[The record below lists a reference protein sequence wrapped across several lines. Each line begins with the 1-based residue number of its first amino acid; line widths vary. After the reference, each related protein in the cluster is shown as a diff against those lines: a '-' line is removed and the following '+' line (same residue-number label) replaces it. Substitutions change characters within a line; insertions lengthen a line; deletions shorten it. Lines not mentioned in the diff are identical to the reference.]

1 MSFPLRGKHY
11 AVFFPSM
18 CFPRGGISTSTLR
31 RSDPSQAALATTAM
45 KPEPDTAPAHTPR
58 FPADTE
64 LLAPAGCFP
73 SLQAAID
80 NGADAVYFGLAQLN
94 MRARARRSFN
104 VPDLEEIMTRLHAAN
119 VKGCLTLNTL
129 LYEHDLKLCRKMLET
144 AAEHNVDAVIM
155 SDMAAVQMA
164 NEIGLEVHLST
175 QLSLSNYDA
184 VKFYAPYCDRVV
196 LARELNLK
204 MIRSIYD
211 KILANGLTG
220 RDGREMEIEAFAHGA
235 LCIAVSGRCGMSLF
249 TSNAS
254 ANRGAC
260 EQNCRKEYTVTD
272 TETGKQLKIDN
283 HFVMSPNDIATLDF
297 MDEFLRAG
305 VKVLKIEGRGRSP
318 EYVATVTRAY
328 RKAID
333 AVHEGKFDK
342 EFVKSLY
349 PQLETVYNRGLSS
362 GYYLGREQGWSADY
376 GNKSKRRKVLVGSV
390 AHAYRKAGVI
400 EVQATA
406 NSLQKGDSI
415 LVIGNT
421 TGVIEDTVGELRVL
435 RENGDMQT
443 VDSCTTGQTITLTVK
458 GKIRTNDKLYKVVDA

>member
-1 MSFPLRGKHY
+1 MNP
-11 AVFFPSM
+11 
-18 CFPRGGISTSTLR
+18 STSANSTLN
-31 RSDPSQAALATTAM
+31 
-45 KPEPDTAPAHTPR
+45 
-58 FPADTE
+58 DTE

-80 NGADAVYFGLAQLN
+80 NGADSVYFGLAQLN

-104 VPDLEEIMTRLHAAN
+104 VPDLKDIMSRLKDAG

-129 LYEHDLKLCRKMLET
+129 LYEHDLNLARKMLET
-144 AAEHNVDAVIM
+144 AKDQGVDAVIL
-155 SDMAAVQMA
+155 SDMAAMQMA

-175 QLSLSNYDA
+175 QLSLSNYES

-204 MIRSIYD
+204 MIKSIYD
-211 KILANGLTG
+211 KIKANQLVG
-220 RDGREMEIEAFAHGA
+220 RGGQEMEIEAFAHGA

-260 EQNCRKEYTVTD
+260 EQNCRKEYTITD
-272 TETGKQLKIDN
+272 SESGKQLKIDN
-283 HFVMSPNDIATLDF
+283 QFVMSPNDIATLDF
-297 MDEFLRAG
+297 MDEFLGAG
-305 VKVLKIEGRGRSP
+305 IKVLKIEGRGRSP
-318 EYVATVTRAY
+318 EYVATVTKAY

-333 AVHEGKFDK
+333 AVHAGEFNK

-390 AHAYRKAGVI
+390 AHAYRKASVI
-400 EVQATA
+400 EVKSSATT
-406 NSLQKGDSI
+406 LEKGDDI
-415 LVIGNT
+415 LVVGNS
-421 TGVIEDTVGELRVL
+421 TGVIEGKVDQMRVMQDDGNMTDAHQCK
-435 RENGDMQT
+435 NGQT
-443 VDSCTTGQTITLTVK
+443 VTLKVE
-458 GKIRTNDKLYKVVDA
+458 GKIRSNDKVYKVVDA

>member
-1 MSFPLRGKHY
+1 MRKSLTQCSFQRCPLPLAR
-11 AVFFPSM
+11 AALPSDH
-18 CFPRGGISTSTLR
+18 TL
-31 RSDPSQAALATTAM
+31 SHNQNHITVTDPSLATL
-45 KPEPDTAPAHTPR
+45 PE
-58 FPADTE
+58 TE

-80 NGADAVYFGLAQLN
+80 NGADSVYFGLAQLN

-104 VPDLEEIMTRLHAAN
+104 VPDLREIITRLHDAG

-129 LYEHDLKLCRKMLET
+129 LYEHDLNLARKMLET
-144 AAEHNVDAVIM
+144 AREENVDAVIL
-155 SDMAAVQMA
+155 SDMAAMQMA
-164 NEIGLEVHLST
+164 NELGLEVHLST
-175 QLSLSNYDA
+175 QLSLSNYDS

-204 MIRSIYD
+204 MIKSIYD
-211 KILANGLTG
+211 KIKANGLVG
-220 RDGREMEIEAFAHGA
+220 RAGREMEIEAFAHGA

-272 TETGKQLKIDN
+272 TETGKQLKVDN
-283 HFVMSPNDIATLDF
+283 NFIMSPNDIATLDF
-297 MDEFLRAG
+297 MDEFLKAG
-305 VKVLKIEGRGRSP
+305 IRVLKIEGRGRSP

-333 AVHEGKFDK
+333 AVHAGEFNK

-376 GNKSKRRKVLVGSV
+376 GNKSKRRKVLVGHV

-400 EVQATA
+400 EVRSSATT
-406 NSLQKGDSI
+406 LKTGDDI
-415 LVIGNT
+415 LVIGNS
-421 TGVIEDTVGELRVL
+421 TGVIEGKVGEMRVL
-435 RENGDMQT
+435 LENGDMI
-443 VDSCTTGQTITLTVK
+443 VSDECSNGQTLTLKVA
-458 GKIRTNDKLYKVVDA
+458 GKIRTNDKLFKVEDA

>member
-1 MSFPLRGKHY
+1 MKSEP
-11 AVFFPSM
+11 
-18 CFPRGGISTSTLR
+18 
-31 RSDPSQAALATTAM
+31 TTA
-45 KPEPDTAPAHTPR
+45 KEAAIK
-58 FPADTE
+58 FPTDTE

-104 VPDLEEIMTRLHAAN
+104 VPDLEEIMTRLHDAN

-144 AAEHNVDAVIM
+144 AAEQNVDAVIM

-211 KILANGLTG
+211 KILNEGLVG

-272 TETGKQLKIDN
+272 SETGKQLKIDN
-283 HFVMSPNDIATLDF
+283 QFVMSPNDIATLDF
-297 MDEFLRAG
+297 MDEFLKAG
-305 VKVLKIEGRGRSP
+305 IKVLKIEGRGRSP
-318 EYVATVTRAY
+318 EYVATVVRAY

-333 AVHEGKFDK
+333 AVHAGEFDK
-342 EFVKSLY
+342 KFVKSLY
-349 PQLETVYNRGLSS
+349 PELESVYNRGLSS

-400 EVQATA
+400 EVRSSATKL
-406 NSLQKGDSI
+406 NKGDDI
-415 LVIGNT
+415 LVIGDT
-421 TGVIEDTVGELRVL
+421 TGVIEGKVEEMRVL
-435 RENGDMQT
+435 QENGEMIESDEC
-443 VDSCTTGQTITLTVK
+443 SNGQTLTLKVE
-458 GKIRTNDKLYKVVDA
+458 GKIRTNDKLFKVEDA

>member
-1 MSFPLRGKHY
+1 MNL
-11 AVFFPSM
+11 PSSENSI
-18 CFPRGGISTSTLR
+18 PQG
-31 RSDPSQAALATTAM
+31 
-45 KPEPDTAPAHTPR
+45 
-58 FPADTE
+58 TE

-104 VPDLEEIMTRLHAAN
+104 VPDLKEIMSRLHDAG

-129 LYEHDLKLCRKMLET
+129 LYEHDLTLARKMLET
-144 AAEHNVDAVIM
+144 AKEHNVDAVIL
-155 SDMAAVQMA
+155 SDMAAMQMA

-175 QLSLSNYDA
+175 QLSLSNYES

-204 MIRSIYD
+204 MIKSIYD
-211 KILANGLTG
+211 KIKANQLVG

-260 EQNCRKEYTVTD
+260 EQNCRKEYTITD
-272 TETGKQLKIDN
+272 SETGKQLKIDN
-283 HFVMSPNDIATLDF
+283 QFVMSPNDIATLDF
-297 MDEFLRAG
+297 MDEFLTAG
-305 VKVLKIEGRGRSP
+305 VRVLKIEGRGRSP

-328 RKAID
+328 RQAID
-333 AVHEGKFDK
+333 AVHAGKFNK

-376 GNKSKRRKVLVGSV
+376 GNKSKRRKVLVGNV

-400 EVQATA
+400 EVRSSATT
-406 NSLQKGDSI
+406 LEKGDDI
-415 LVIGNT
+415 LVIGNS
-421 TGVIEDTVGELRVL
+421 TGVIEGKVDQMRVMQDS
-435 RENGDMQT
+435 GDMTDANQ
-443 VDSCTTGQTITLTVK
+443 CKNGQTLTLKVD

>member
-1 MSFPLRGKHY
+1 MPDSLPQYTFQGSLIHIAPTSAEVVIRTHEPHHAMNCPDPQTNPL
-11 AVFFPSM
+11 
-18 CFPRGGISTSTLR
+18 
-31 RSDPSQAALATTAM
+31 
-45 KPEPDTAPAHTPR
+45 PE
-58 FPADTE
+58 TE

-104 VPDLEEIMTRLHAAN
+104 VPDLKEIIGRLHDAG

-129 LYEHDLKLCRKMLET
+129 LYEHDLTLARKMLET
-144 AAEHNVDAVIM
+144 AKEHNVDAVIL
-155 SDMAAVQMA
+155 SDMAAMQMA
-164 NEIGLEVHLST
+164 NELGLEVHLST
-175 QLSLSNYDA
+175 QLSLSNYES

-204 MIRSIYD
+204 MIKSIYD
-211 KILANGLTG
+211 KIRANGLVG

-283 HFVMSPNDIATLDF
+283 NFVMSPNDIATLDF
-297 MDEFLRAG
+297 MDEFLAAG
-305 VKVLKIEGRGRSP
+305 IKVLKIEGRGRSP

-333 AVHEGKFDK
+333 AVHAG
-342 EFVKSLY
+342 EFNKAFVQSLY
-349 PQLETVYNRGLSS
+349 GQLESVYNRGLSS

-400 EVQATA
+400 EVRSSATT
-406 NSLQKGDSI
+406 LKKGDDI
-415 LVIGNT
+415 LVIGNS
-421 TGVIEDTVGELRVL
+421 TGVIEGKVDQMKVLQEDGEMIDSQHCENGQTLTLRV
-435 RENGDMQT
+435 E
-443 VDSCTTGQTITLTVK
+443 

>member
-1 MSFPLRGKHY
+1 MTYP
-11 AVFFPSM
+11 V
-18 CFPRGGISTSTLR
+18 
-31 RSDPSQAALATTAM
+31 
-45 KPEPDTAPAHTPR
+45 
-58 FPADTE
+58 DTE

-104 VPDLEEIMTRLHAAN
+104 VPDLQEIMSRLHTSQ
-119 VKGCLTLNTL
+119 VKGYLTLNTL

-144 AAEHNVDAVIM
+144 AAEEKVDGVIL
-155 SDMAAVQMA
+155 SDMAAVRMA
-164 NEIGLEVHLST
+164 NELGLEVHLST
-175 QLSLSNYDA
+175 QLSLSNFES

-211 KILANGLTG
+211 KIINEELAG

-272 TETGKQLKIDN
+272 TETGKQLKVDN
-283 HFVMSPNDIATLDF
+283 NFVMSPNDIATLDF
-297 MDEFLRAG
+297 MDDFLKAG

-318 EYVATVTRAY
+318 EYVATVVRAY

-333 AVHEGKFDK
+333 AVHSGSFSK
-342 EFVKSLY
+342 EFVQSIY
-349 PQLETVYNRGLSS
+349 PELEGVYNRGLSS

-390 AHAYRKAGVI
+390 AHAYGKAGVI
-400 EVQATA
+400 EIKSSATKL
-406 NSLQKGDSI
+406 SLGDDI
-415 LVIGNT
+415 LVIGDT
-421 TGVIEDTVGELRVL
+421 TGVIEGKVEEMRVL
-435 RENGDMQT
+435 QENGDMIESDMC
-443 VDSCTTGQTITLTVK
+443 VNGQTLALKVD
-458 GKIRTNDKLYKVVDA
+458 GKIRTNDKLFKVEDA

>member
-1 MSFPLRGKHY
+1 MNLE
-11 AVFFPSM
+11 PSA
-18 CFPRGGISTSTLR
+18 
-31 RSDPSQAALATTAM
+31 DQNTAITY
-45 KPEPDTAPAHTPR
+45 PV
-58 FPADTE
+58 DTE

-104 VPDLEEIMTRLHAAN
+104 VPDLEEIMTRLHAAT

-129 LYEHDLKLCRKMLET
+129 LYEHDLKLCRKMIET
-144 AAEHNVDAVIM
+144 AAEQKVDAVIL

-164 NEIGLEVHLST
+164 NELGLEVHLST
-175 QLSLSNYDA
+175 QLSLSNFES

-211 KILANGLTG
+211 KIINEKLVG

-272 TETGKQLKIDN
+272 SETGKQLKIDN
-283 HFVMSPNDIATLDF
+283 NFVMSPNDIATLDF
-297 MDEFLRAG
+297 MDEFLKAG

-318 EYVATVTRAY
+318 EYVATVVRAY

-333 AVHEGKFDK
+333 AVHSGKFNK
-342 EFVKSLY
+342 EFVQSIY
-349 PQLETVYNRGLSS
+349 PELEGVYNRGLSS

-400 EVQATA
+400 EVRSAATTL
-406 NSLQKGDSI
+406 NKGDEI
-415 LVIGNT
+415 LVIGDT
-421 TGVIEDTVGELRVL
+421 TGVIEGKVEEMRVL
-435 RENGDMQT
+435 QENGDMIET
-443 VDSCTTGQTITLTVK
+443 DKCSNGQTLTLKVD
-458 GKIRTNDKLYKVVDA
+458 GKIRSNDKLFKVEDA

>member
-1 MSFPLRGKHY
+1 MNP
-11 AVFFPSM
+11 
-18 CFPRGGISTSTLR
+18 STSANSTLN
-31 RSDPSQAALATTAM
+31 
-45 KPEPDTAPAHTPR
+45 
-58 FPADTE
+58 DTE

-80 NGADAVYFGLAQLN
+80 NGADSVYFGLAQLN

-104 VPDLEEIMTRLHAAN
+104 VPDLKDIMSRLKDAG

-129 LYEHDLKLCRKMLET
+129 LYEHDLNLARKMLET
-144 AAEHNVDAVIM
+144 AKDQGVDAVIL
-155 SDMAAVQMA
+155 SDMAAMQMA

-175 QLSLSNYDA
+175 QLSLSNYES

-204 MIRSIYD
+204 MIKSIYD
-211 KILANGLTG
+211 KIKANQLVG
-220 RDGREMEIEAFAHGA
+220 RGGQEMEIEAFAHGA

-260 EQNCRKEYTVTD
+260 EQNCRKEYTITD
-272 TETGKQLKIDN
+272 SESGKQLKIDN
-283 HFVMSPNDIATLDF
+283 QFVMSPNDIATLDF
-297 MDEFLRAG
+297 MDEFLGAG
-305 VKVLKIEGRGRSP
+305 IKVLKIEGRGRSP
-318 EYVATVTRAY
+318 EYVATVTKAY

-333 AVHEGKFDK
+333 AVHAGEFNK

-390 AHAYRKAGVI
+390 AHAYRKASVI
-400 EVQATA
+400 EVKSSATT
-406 NSLQKGDSI
+406 LEKGDDI
-415 LVIGNT
+415 LVIGNS
-421 TGVIEDTVGELRVL
+421 TGVIEGKVNQMRVMQDDGNMTDAHQCK
-435 RENGDMQT
+435 NGQT
-443 VDSCTTGQTITLTVK
+443 VTLKVE
-458 GKIRTNDKLYKVVDA
+458 GKIRSNDKVYKVVDA

>member
-1 MSFPLRGKHY
+1 VSIPPINPLPK
-11 AVFFPSM
+11 
-18 CFPRGGISTSTLR
+18 
-31 RSDPSQAALATTAM
+31 
-45 KPEPDTAPAHTPR
+45 
-58 FPADTE
+58 TE
-64 LLAPAGCFP
+64 LLAPAGCFA

-104 VPDLEEIMTRLHAAN
+104 VPDLEEIITRAHDAGL
-119 VKGCLTLNTL
+119 KGCLTLNTL
-129 LYEHDLKLCRKMLET
+129 LYEHDLNIARKMVET
-144 AAEHNVDAVIM
+144 AKEKKVDAIIA

-164 NEIGLEVHLST
+164 NEAGLEVHLST
-175 QLSLSNYDA
+175 QLSLSNYES

-204 MIRSIYD
+204 MIKSIYD
-211 KILANGLTG
+211 KIKAEGLVG

-272 TETGKQLKIDN
+272 NETGKQLKIDN
-283 HFVMSPNDIATLDF
+283 QFVMSPNDIATLDF
-297 MDEFLRAG
+297 MDEFLAAG
-305 VKVLKIEGRGRSP
+305 IKVLKIEGRGRSP

-333 AVHEGKFDK
+333 AVHAGKFNK
-342 EFVKSLY
+342 EFVKTLY
-349 PQLETVYNRGLSS
+349 PQLESVYNRGLSS
-362 GYYLGREQGWSADY
+362 GYYLGREQGWAADY

-400 EVQATA
+400 EVRSAATK
-406 NSLQKGDSI
+406 LKKGNDI
-415 LVIGNT
+415 LVIGNS
-421 TGVIEDTVGELRVL
+421 TGVIEGKVEEMRVL
-435 RENGDMQT
+435 QENGDMIGS
-443 VDSCTTGQTITLTVK
+443 DLCSNGQTLTVK
-458 GKIRTNDKLYKVVDA
+458 VAGNIRTNDKLFKVEDA

>member
-1 MSFPLRGKHY
+1 MTYP
-11 AVFFPSM
+11 V
-18 CFPRGGISTSTLR
+18 
-31 RSDPSQAALATTAM
+31 
-45 KPEPDTAPAHTPR
+45 
-58 FPADTE
+58 DTE

-104 VPDLEEIMTRLHAAN
+104 VPDLQEIMSRLHTSQ
-119 VKGCLTLNTL
+119 VKGYLTLNTL
-129 LYEHDLKLCRKMLET
+129 LYEHDLKLCHKMLET
-144 AAEHNVDAVIM
+144 AAKEKVDGVIL
-155 SDMAAVQMA
+155 SDMAAVRMA
-164 NEIGLEVHLST
+164 NELGLEVHLST
-175 QLSLSNYDA
+175 QLSLSNFES

-211 KILANGLTG
+211 KIINEELAG

-272 TETGKQLKIDN
+272 TETGKQLKVDN
-283 HFVMSPNDIATLDF
+283 NFVMSPNDIATLDF
-297 MDEFLRAG
+297 MDDFLKAG

-318 EYVATVTRAY
+318 EYVATVVRAY

-333 AVHEGKFDK
+333 AVHSGSFSK
-342 EFVKSLY
+342 EFVQSIY
-349 PQLETVYNRGLSS
+349 PELEGVYNRGLSS

-390 AHAYRKAGVI
+390 AHAYGKAGVI
-400 EVQATA
+400 EIKSSATKL
-406 NSLQKGDSI
+406 SLGDDI
-415 LVIGNT
+415 LVIGDT
-421 TGVIEDTVGELRVL
+421 TGVIEGKVEEMRVL
-435 RENGDMQT
+435 QENGDMIESD
-443 VDSCTTGQTITLTVK
+443 VCVNGQTLTLKVD
-458 GKIRTNDKLYKVVDA
+458 GKIRTNDKLFKVEDA

>member
-1 MSFPLRGKHY
+1 MTNT
-11 AVFFPSM
+11 M
-18 CFPRGGISTSTLR
+18 T
-31 RSDPSQAALATTAM
+31 
-45 KPEPDTAPAHTPR
+45 
-58 FPADTE
+58 DTE
-64 LLAPAGCFP
+64 LLAPAGCFA

-80 NGADAVYFGLAQLN
+80 HGADSVYFGLAQLN

-104 VPDLEEIMTRLHAAN
+104 VNDLKEIISRLHEAG

-129 LYEHDLKLCRKMLET
+129 LYEHDLALARKMLET
-144 AAEHNVDAVIM
+144 AREHDVDAVIL
-155 SDMAAVQMA
+155 SDMAAMQMA
-164 NEIGLEVHLST
+164 NELGLEVHLST

-204 MIRSIYD
+204 MIKSIYD
-211 KILANGLTG
+211 KIRENGLVG
-220 RDGREMEIEAFAHGA
+220 RAGREMEIEAFAHGA

-283 HFVMSPNDIATLDF
+283 QFVMSPNDIATLDF
-297 MDEFLRAG
+297 MDEFLGAG
-305 VKVLKIEGRGRSP
+305 IKVLKIEGRGRSP
-318 EYVATVTRAY
+318 EYVAAITRAY
-328 RKAID
+328 RQAID
-333 AVHEGKFDK
+333 AVHNGTFNK

-349 PQLETVYNRGLSS
+349 PQLEGVYNRGLSS

-400 EVQATA
+400 EVRATA
-406 NSLQKGDSI
+406 TTLEKGDDI
-415 LVIGNT
+415 LVIGNS
-421 TGVIEDTVGELRVL
+421 TGVIEGKVNQMRILQ
-435 RENGDMQT
+435 ENGEMT
-443 VDSCTTGQTITLTVK
+443 ESEKCPNGQTLTLKVK
-458 GKIRTNDKLYKVVDA
+458 GKIRTNDKVYKVVNT

>member
-1 MSFPLRGKHY
+1 MNPSSSKNSIPLG
-11 AVFFPSM
+11 
-18 CFPRGGISTSTLR
+18 
-31 RSDPSQAALATTAM
+31 
-45 KPEPDTAPAHTPR
+45 
-58 FPADTE
+58 TE
-64 LLAPAGCFP
+64 LLAPAGCFA

-80 NGADAVYFGLAQLN
+80 NGADSVYFGLAQLN

-104 VPDLEEIMTRLHAAN
+104 VPDLKDIMSRLHDAG

-129 LYEHDLKLCRKMLET
+129 LYEHDLNLARKMLET
-144 AAEHNVDAVIM
+144 AKEHEVDAVIL
-155 SDMAAVQMA
+155 SDMAAMQMA
-164 NEIGLEVHLST
+164 NELDLEVHLST
-175 QLSLSNYDA
+175 QLSLSNYES

-204 MIRSIYD
+204 MIKSIYD
-211 KILANGLTG
+211 KIKANGLVG
-220 RDGREMEIEAFAHGA
+220 RGGREMEIEAFAHGA

-260 EQNCRKEYTVTD
+260 EQNCRKEYTITD
-272 TETGKQLKIDN
+272 NESGKQLKIDN
-283 HFVMSPNDIATLDF
+283 QFVMSPNDIATLDF
-297 MDEFLRAG
+297 MDEFLGAG
-305 VKVLKIEGRGRSP
+305 IKVLKIEGRGRSP

-333 AVHEGKFDK
+333 AVHKGEFSK

-390 AHAYRKAGVI
+390 AHAYRKANVI
-400 EVQATA
+400 EVRSSATT
-406 NSLQKGDSI
+406 LEQGDDI
-415 LVIGNT
+415 LVIGNS
-421 TGVIEDTVGELRVL
+421 TGVIEGKVEQMRV
-435 RENGDMQT
+435 MQDDGGMT
-443 VDSCTTGQTITLTVK
+443 DATQCKNGQTLTLKVE
-458 GKIRTNDKLYKVVDA
+458 GKIRSNDKLYKVVDA

>member
-1 MSFPLRGKHY
+1 MQLE
-11 AVFFPSM
+11 
-18 CFPRGGISTSTLR
+18 TS
-31 RSDPSQAALATTAM
+31 
-45 KPEPDTAPAHTPR
+45 KVNDTALIYPKN
-58 FPADTE
+58 TE

-80 NGADAVYFGLAQLN
+80 HGADAVYFGLAQLN

-104 VPDLEEIMTRLHAAN
+104 IPDLQQIMTRLHTAN
-119 VKGCLTLNTL
+119 MKGYLTLNTL
-129 LYEHDLKLCRKMLET
+129 IYAHDLKLCRKMLET
-144 AAEHNVDAVIM
+144 AAEENVDGLIL

-164 NEIGLEVHLST
+164 NDLGLEVHLST
-175 QLSLSNYDA
+175 QLSLSNFEA

-211 KILANGLTG
+211 KILNQGLVG

-272 TETGKQLKIDN
+272 SKTGQQLKIDN

-297 MDEFLRAG
+297 MDDFLKAG
-305 VKVLKIEGRGRSP
+305 VVVLKIEGRGRSP
-318 EYVATVTRAY
+318 EYVATVVRAY

-333 AVHEGKFDK
+333 AVHSGAFNKD
-342 EFVKSLY
+342 FVESIY
-349 PQLETVYNRGLSS
+349 PELETVYNRGLSS

-376 GNKSKRRKVLVGSV
+376 GNKSKHRKVLVGSV
-390 AHAYRKAGVI
+390 ARAYPKVGVI
-400 EVQATA
+400 EVQSTAT
-406 NSLQKGDSI
+406 SLAKGDDV

-421 TGVIEDTVGELRVL
+421 TGVIESTVEELRVL
-435 RENGDMQT
+435 QENGKMKTMDAC
-443 VDSCTTGQTITLTVK
+443 SNGQKITLTIE
-458 GKIRTNDKLYKVVDA
+458 GKVRTKDKLFKVVEI

>member
-1 MSFPLRGKHY
+1 MNP
-11 AVFFPSM
+11 
-18 CFPRGGISTSTLR
+18 STSANSTLN
-31 RSDPSQAALATTAM
+31 
-45 KPEPDTAPAHTPR
+45 
-58 FPADTE
+58 DTE

-80 NGADAVYFGLAQLN
+80 NGADSVYFGLAQLN

-104 VPDLEEIMTRLHAAN
+104 VPDLKDIMSRLKDAG

-129 LYEHDLKLCRKMLET
+129 LYEHDLNLARKMLET
-144 AAEHNVDAVIM
+144 AKDQGVDAVIL
-155 SDMAAVQMA
+155 SDMAAMQMA

-175 QLSLSNYDA
+175 QLSLSNYES

-204 MIRSIYD
+204 MIKSIYD
-211 KILANGLTG
+211 KIKANQLVG
-220 RDGREMEIEAFAHGA
+220 RGGQEMEIEAFAHGA

-260 EQNCRKEYTVTD
+260 EQNCRKEYTITD
-272 TETGKQLKIDN
+272 SESGKQLKIDN
-283 HFVMSPNDIATLDF
+283 QFVMSPNDIATLDF
-297 MDEFLRAG
+297 MDEFLGAG
-305 VKVLKIEGRGRSP
+305 IKVLKIEGRGRSP
-318 EYVATVTRAY
+318 EYVATVTKAY

-333 AVHEGKFDK
+333 AVHAGEFNK

-376 GNKSKRRKVLVGSV
+376 GNKSRRRKVLVGSV
-390 AHAYRKAGVI
+390 AHAYRKASVI
-400 EVQATA
+400 EVKSSATT
-406 NSLQKGDSI
+406 LEKGDDI
-415 LVIGNT
+415 LVVGNS
-421 TGVIEDTVGELRVL
+421 TGVIEGKVDQMRVMQDDGNMTDAHQCK
-435 RENGDMQT
+435 NGQT
-443 VDSCTTGQTITLTVK
+443 VTLKVE
-458 GKIRTNDKLYKVVDA
+458 GKIRSNDKVYKVVDA